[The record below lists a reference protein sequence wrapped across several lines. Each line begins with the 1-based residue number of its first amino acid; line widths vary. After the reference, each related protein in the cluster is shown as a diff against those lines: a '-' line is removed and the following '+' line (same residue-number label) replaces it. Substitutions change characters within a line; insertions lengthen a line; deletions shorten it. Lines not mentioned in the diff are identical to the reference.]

1 MVQDAGMKQV
11 AAILGV
17 QSARASTQPRPFLR
31 LARQH
36 LAVQARSLHH
46 PLQHIQGYSSPFH
59 GNDFAR

>member
-36 LAVQARSLHH
+36 LAVQARSLH

-59 GNDFAR
+59 GNYCAR